1 MIKFEKVSLEQFT
14 KDCKRLGWC
23 DGDTDK
29 ITAAYDAIVMPERST
44 WGSAGY
50 DIRTPFRLSLQKY
63 SISDYVTRTATIPT
77 GIRVKMPKDVYLSI
91 KPRSGLGFK
100 YGLFLYNTEGVI
112 DSDYYNS
119 SNEGHI
125 MIKLCARSSFDIEAG
140 DRIVQGVFNQY
151 LTTSDDSANGSR
163 DGGFGSTGV

>member
-1 MIKFEKVSLEQFT
+1 MIQFEKVSLIQFI
-14 KDCKRLGWC
+14 KDCDKLGWC
-23 DGDTDK
+23 GGDIDK
-29 ITAAYDAIVMPERST
+29 ITAAYDSIVMPERST

-50 DIRTPFRLSLQKY
+50 DIRTPFCLSLRK
-63 SISDYVTRTATIPT
+63 SSVLDSVTEAAVIPT

-100 YGLFLYNTEGVI
+100 HGLFLYNTEGII

-119 SNEGHI
+119 ANEGHI
-125 MIKLCARSSFDIEAG
+125 MIKLCARNDFDIEAG
-140 DRIVQGVFNQY
+140 GRIVQGIFNQY